1 MKFLD
6 NLKSWK
12 TSLVGLSLAVVTLL
26 TSFNVINE
34 DFGETWNEN
43 ATQLFDDL
51 FMGISA
57 FASIVLV
64 FMAKDSKKDEEDSD
78 KE

>member
-51 FMGISA
+51 FVGISA